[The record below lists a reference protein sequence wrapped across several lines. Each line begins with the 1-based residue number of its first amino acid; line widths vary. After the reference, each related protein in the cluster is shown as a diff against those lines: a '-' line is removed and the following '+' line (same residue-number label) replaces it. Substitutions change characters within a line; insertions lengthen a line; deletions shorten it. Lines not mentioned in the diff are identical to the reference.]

1 MVLIDEPLSR
11 SVIGGFFAVHK
22 ELGFG
27 YLEHVHA
34 SALELELRG
43 RGHDVARQ
51 FGVTVYYRGVEI
63 AEQRLDMVIDGKLV
77 IEIKSTERLHR
88 DAKRQLYNYL
98 RATSL
103 EVGLLLHFGRSAN
116 FYRVVKTHTKSR

>member
-1 MVLIDEPLSR
+1 MGLINETLSR

-27 YLEHVHA
+27 YLEHIHA
-34 SALELELRG
+34 LALEIELRG

-51 FGVTVYYRGVEI
+51 FGATVYYRGVEI

-77 IEIKSTERLHR
+77 VEIKSTERLHR

-98 RATSL
+98 RATNL
-103 EVGLLLHFGRSAN
+103 ELGLLLHFGRSAN
-116 FYRVVKTHTKSR
+116 FYRVVKTHPK

>member
-116 FYRVVKTHTKSR
+116 FYRVVKTHMKSR